1 MGTQE
6 TAGGPLTDIREIA
19 AGALRMRGEW
29 LLAVV
34 CGGPPGEFIVRELP
48 GTEPMVFGGD
58 VLIRA
63 RPDWTPASRPRI
75 EVWAVVRNS
84 VVPVAVWN
92 SLPAR
97 TWPEAIR
104 PTVAFAMTA
113 LNQLGEVT
121 VLGEL
126 DPAPLRRP
134 DLTGPVGLPPLIWP
148 GRLGQGR

>member
-1 MGTQE
+1 MT
-6 TAGGPLTDIREIA
+6 GG
-19 AGALRMRGEW
+19 
-29 LLAVV
+29 
-34 CGGPPGEFIVRELP
+34 
-48 GTEPMVFGGD
+48 
-58 VLIRA
+58 
-63 RPDWTPASRPRI
+63 
-75 EVWAVVRNS
+75 
-84 VVPVAVWN
+84 VWN
-92 SLPAR
+92 NLPAR

-134 DLTGPVGLPPLIWP
+134 DLAGPVGLPPLIWP